1 MKFAGLKML
10 ILISINILNMD
21 LDLIDTDLVVE
32 LVETVQFSLD
42 MSSPAKIDNRKND
55 ILILGKGPTQGL
67 EHHWLQKKC
76 TQLISLEIK
85 KIYFELEANS
95 LFVNGTEI

>member
-1 MKFAGLKML
+1 
-10 ILISINILNMD
+10 MD

-85 KIYFELEANS
+85 KNILSLKQTVYLLMAQKFNS
-95 LFVNGTEI
+95 KQKILKL